1 VRRHVLDAIESGVC
15 RGIGVALA
23 MAKVLVEVDLTRV
36 DGFPSLWG
44 RSCTAMRAW
53 YGPAREAV
61 AAHVPAA
68 EVLARLPLIRVFSL
82 HFALPVARRRP
93 LYRTSYELI
102 GGWSYCFCFHFHF
115 HFHFW
120 VSILLV

>member
-1 VRRHVLDAIESGVC
+1 VSSTPLRVASIVAL
-15 RGIGVALA
+15 VALA
-23 MAKVLVEVDLTRV
+23 MAEVSVEADLTRV
-36 DGFPSLWG
+36 DGFLVG
-44 RSCTAMRAW
+44 EELHCHEGLVAC

-68 EVLARLPLIRVFSL
+68 EVLKRLPLIRVFSL
-82 HFALPVARRRP
+82 CFALPVARQRL
-93 LYRTSYELI
+93 LYWTSYELI
-102 GGWSYCFCFHFHF
+102 GGWSYCF